1 MGLEP
6 EPCDGV
12 IPYRRRDGFGRDHRI
27 VRASVARAPYQGQA
41 VGDNVRGGLPLDV
54 SWLSG
59 LTAVTR

>member
-1 MGLEP
+1 MGYYPTVAETASVAIP
-6 EPCDGV
+6 E
-12 IPYRRRDGFGRDHRI
+12 F

-41 VGDNVRGGLPLDV
+41 DGDNVRGGLPLDV

>member
-1 MGLEP
+1 MCLEP
-6 EPCDGV
+6 EPSDGAK
-12 IPYRRRDGFGRDHRI
+12 PYRGRDGLGRDHRI